1 MEGWRWEKQD
11 HPREKQDH
19 PRGAPGWYTFAINSL
34 KSASYQLRSGQ
45 NRTRTAFSCKIQTS
59 AWHPRSG
66 DRGQERGIISDDHR
80 TDFLQAIQ
88 DSLRSQRKAFFLPR
102 NDRQL
107 ATNGQLKAMRRSCST
122 TGRKMYHPVCGCL
135 RFPVSECRGFDP
147 DLRPRSPA
155 GIDADN

>member
-1 MEGWRWEKQD
+1 MAVVSAAYGRKNRTIHEKQD
-11 HPREKQDH
+11 HPHEKQDH

-45 NRTRTAFSCKIQTS
+45 TRTRTAFSCKIQTS

-88 DSLRSQRKAFFLPR
+88 DSLRSQRKAFFP
-102 NDRQL
+102 
-107 ATNGQLKAMRRSCST
+107 ATTANSPPTAN
-122 TGRKMYHPVCGCL
+122 
-135 RFPVSECRGFDP
+135 
-147 DLRPRSPA
+147 LRPCAEVVQRQDGKCTTPFV
-155 GIDADN
+155 DASDSLFQITAAC